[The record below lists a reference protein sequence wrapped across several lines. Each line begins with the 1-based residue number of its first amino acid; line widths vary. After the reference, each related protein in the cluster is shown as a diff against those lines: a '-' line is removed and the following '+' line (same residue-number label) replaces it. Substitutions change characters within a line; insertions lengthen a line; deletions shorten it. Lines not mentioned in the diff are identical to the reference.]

1 MFFTIGYTVYYFN
14 VMAFKTEMSDY
25 DDDDDDICF
34 NGDIFAFFEEDIS
47 IQISK
52 IRSCIKRI
60 CLKWLNIFTH

>member
-1 MFFTIGYTVYYFN
+1 
-14 VMAFKTEMSDY
+14 MAFKTEMSDY

-34 NGDIFAFFEEDIS
+34 NGDIFAFFEEVIS